1 MAVMSQR
8 NPNYTCDKTGTAL
21 GALTTDETGSLLEEI
36 LIQKRIELW
45 GEFGRTFDIRRLKQG
60 FQRTSDQ
67 GWPDGLLLVNKNGTL
82 RPTANPDNYMWVLT
96 IPQAE
101 FDGNENM
108 SVDKDQN
115 NTKDE

>member
-1 MAVMSQR
+1 MM
-8 NPNYTCDKTGTAL
+8 TAYYR
-21 GALTTDETGSLLEEI
+21 E
-36 LIQKRIELW
+36 RITVFMNVW
-45 GEFGRTFDIRRLKQG
+45 QG

-101 FDGNENM
+101 FDGNINM
-108 SVDKDQN
+108 TVDKDQN
-115 NTKDE
+115 PAGDE